1 MDKTKK
7 LKLIREQKCDE
18 MTEIRRFGPFIS
30 SDPASGF
37 DFHTF
42 TPETEELYQKLC
54 SEVQALTAEI
64 GDDPSA
70 DSELFP
76 LGGRVR

>member
-18 MTEIRRFGPFIS
+18 MTEIRRFGPFVS
-30 SDPASGF
+30 NDPANL
-37 DFHTF
+37 DFYAF
-42 TPETEELYQKLC
+42 TPETEELYQKLS
-54 SEVQALTAEI
+54 SEVQSLTAEI

-70 DSELFP
+70 DSKLFP
-76 LGGRVR
+76 LGGRSR